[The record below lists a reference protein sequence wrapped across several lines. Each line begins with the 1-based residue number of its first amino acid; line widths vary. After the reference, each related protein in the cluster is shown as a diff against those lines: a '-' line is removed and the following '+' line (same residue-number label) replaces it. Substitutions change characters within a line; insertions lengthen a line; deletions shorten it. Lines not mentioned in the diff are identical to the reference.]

1 MVELQYFH
9 FIRPYWLVAIIPL
22 LIVTVLFLKRKLIS
36 RSWQSVIDAR
46 LLPFILTGQEGHKA
60 KWPVYVFALAGLLII
75 VAMAGPAWEKL
86 PQPVYRSQSGL
97 VIVLDMSQS
106 MDATDIKPS
115 RITRAKH
122 KIMDIL
128 AKRIE
133 GQTALVVYAS
143 EAFVVSPLSDD
154 VKTIESLVTSLST
167 ELMPRQGSHPLQAIE
182 KAVDL
187 LKQGGMH
194 DGNILLI
201 TDGLGADD
209 ETSIADS
216 LAGTSYRLSV
226 LAVGTAGGAPV
237 QLGNGSLLK
246 DRFGDIVIPKL
257 QEQPLRNLANRT
269 SGRYTVLTATDKDI
283 NYLSRGFEFSPVS
296 DNAQLKTAQTK
307 TKQSNLQADTWRE
320 EGPWLLLLIAPFVA
334 LGFRKGWL
342 GALVICTVLPL
353 PQTSHAFSWDELW
366 QNQNQRAQAA
376 LEHGKPE
383 QAAQQFKDKKWQSAA
398 YYKAKDYEKSLK
410 LLENSNSPED
420 MYNKGNALARLGRIE
435 EAIKAYNSVLNEVP
449 GHEDAAYNKELLE
462 KLLKQQQSQQGQ
474 SDQQKQGNQQ
484 NDQQNQQQSQQQD
497 KQQGQQS
504 QQNQQG
510 SQQQQAD
517 SAQQQD
523 QSGQQEDGAQQAQ
536 QEQNQQNQ
544 SSAQN
549 AKQDDSTSDD
559 SMNQQQAMSDK
570 NKNDQG
576 ENKDA
581 QTALQQDQK
590 ENDEDQQG
598 DQQQMTQQNQQQ
610 MDNVDQAELEE
621 LQANE
626 QWLRRIPDDP
636 GGLLRRKFRYQ
647 SQLNQQEY
655 EPQSKDEEP
664 W

>member
-1 MVELQYFH
+1 MDLPYFH

-22 LIVTVLFLKRKLIS
+22 LIVTVLFLKRKLVS

-46 LLPFILTGQEGHKA
+46 LLPFILTGQDGHKA
-60 KWPVYVFALAGLLII
+60 KWPVYVFALAGLLTII
-75 VAMAGPAWEKL
+75 ALAGPAWEKL

-133 GQTALVVYAS
+133 GQTALVVFAS

-154 VKTIESLVTSLST
+154 VKTIESLVTSLGT
-167 ELMPRQGSHPLQAIE
+167 ELMPRQGSHPLEAIE
-182 KAVDL
+182 KAAEL

-209 ETSIADS
+209 ESAIADS
-216 LAGTSYRLSV
+216 LAGKNYRLSV

-237 QLGNGSLLK
+237 QLGDGSLLK

-269 SGRYTVLTATDKDI
+269 GGRYTVLTATDKDI

-296 DNAQLKTAQTK
+296 NNAQMKTAQSK
-307 TKQSNLQADTWRE
+307 TDQTNLRADTWRE
-320 EGPWLLLLIAPFVA
+320 EGPWLLLLIAPFIA

-353 PQTSHAFSWDELW
+353 PQTSHALSWDELW

-376 LEHGKPE
+376 LEQGKPE
-383 QAAQQFKDKKWQSAA
+383 QAAQQFQDKKWQAAA
-398 YYKAKDYEKSLK
+398 YYKAHDYEKSLK

-420 MYNKGNALARLGRIE
+420 LYNKGNALARLGRIE
-435 EAIKAYNSVLNEVP
+435 EAIKAYESVLKEKP
-449 GHEDAAYNKELLE
+449 EHEDAAYNKELLE
-462 KLLKQQQSQQGQ
+462 KILQQQQSQQGQ
-474 SDQQKQGNQQ
+474 SDQQNQGKQQ
-484 NDQQNQQQSQQQD
+484 NDQQNQQQSQQQNQ
-497 KQQGQQS
+497 QQGQQS

-523 QSGQQEDGAQQAQ
+523 QSGQQEDQSQQAR
-536 QEQNQQNQ
+536 QEQNQKNQ
-544 SSAQN
+544 SPSQN
-549 AKQDDSTSDD
+549 AKQDDSSSDD
-559 SMNQQQAMSDK
+559 SMDQQAMSDK
-570 NKNDQG
+570 NKNDDG
-576 ENKDA
+576 ENKDT
-581 QTALQQDQK
+581 QTALQQDQQDNK
-590 ENDEDQQG
+590 EEQQG
-598 DQQQMTQQNQQQ
+598 DQHQMTQQTQQQ